1 MDFYEFVNKIEGDKD
16 IQREIKAC
24 FNKKQ
29 FINFLKKYNVENLF
43 ADFQKS
49 SGNLAA
55 EYWPWSYISRLD
67 RKNFF
72 K

>member
-1 MDFYEFVNKIEGDKD
+1 MHLSEFVKKIEGDSDMLIDVKT
-16 IQREIKAC
+16 C
-24 FNKKQ
+24 LNKKE

-43 ADFQKS
+43 VEFQKS
-49 SGNLAA
+49 SGDLAA
-55 EYWPWSYISRLD
+55 DYWPWSNMSRLD